1 MNLSDRLF
9 WGVGDDEDIDD
20 NIASAV
26 GLIMA
31 SEVFTNE
38 FGNDFIACTCM
49 TGNSFTHFVKHS
61 YHTTF
66 ECTVIYAS

>member
-26 GLIMA
+26 GSIMA
-31 SEVFTNE
+31 SEVFINE
-38 FGNDFIACTCM
+38 FGNDFIACTCF
-49 TGNSFTHFVKHS
+49 TG
-61 YHTTF
+61 
-66 ECTVIYAS
+66 